1 MTTPAPGARML
12 YDLDEAAKQLSI
24 SRRVVDRLVGE
35 GELESVKLGR
45 RRLVPHEALEDYVAR
60 LVAAS

>member
-1 MTTPAPGARML
+1 MTRL
-12 YDLDEAAKQLSI
+12 LHDLDETAELLSI
-24 SRRVVDRLVGE
+24 SRRVVDRLVRDGE
-35 GELESVKLGR
+35 IDTVKLGR

>member
-1 MTTPAPGARML
+1 MTRL
-12 YDLDEAAKQLSI
+12 LHDLDETAELLSI
-24 SRRVVDRLVGE
+24 SRRVVDRLIKDGKIDT
-35 GELESVKLGR
+35 VKLGR

>member
-1 MTTPAPGARML
+1 MSRLL
-12 YDLDEAAKQLSI
+12 YDLDTTAEQLSI
-24 SRRVVDRLVGE
+24 SRRVVDRLIRDGE
-35 GELESVKLGR
+35 IDSVLLGR

>member
-1 MTTPAPGARML
+1 MTRL
-12 YDLDEAAKQLSI
+12 LHDLDEAAEMLSI
-24 SRRVVDRLVGE
+24 SRRVVDRLVRE
-35 GELESVKLGR
+35 GALDTVKLGR